1 MIHRARAFNLTD
13 ATIDQIAQTLH
24 ARTQTLCTG
33 FRVTGAE
40 RSAEGA
46 GRACPA
52 AAFIL
57 NDAFSEDG
65 AQEYAVVRV
74 LDRVSPQTYRVVLTE
89 SITVSWIDR
98 AERVAELLR
107 QAMAPGAPTYGVP
120 FTLTVQIDAPY
131 PHCGH
136 CA

>member
-1 MIHRARAFNLTD
+1 MPWGYRASGQVRRSPWAL
-13 ATIDQIAQTLH
+13 AL
-24 ARTQTLCTG
+24 G
-33 FRVTGAE
+33 VVT
-40 RSAEGA
+40 
-46 GRACPA
+46 
-52 AAFIL
+52 L

-89 SITVSWIDR
+89 SITVTWIDR